1 MTGRSSG
8 ESAWPGGGQQAEET
22 GELRAAQRTNTS
34 QEGPSA
40 TPLSSQRES
49 RAPMGVGGVSRGQG
63 QSGEGGVSRGGAGER
78 NLQVEMSGC
87 REGGEARWVGR
98 GRGYS
103 CR

>member
-22 GELRAAQRTNTS
+22 GELRAAQQTPAVS

-40 TPLSSQRES
+40 TPP
-49 RAPMGVGGVSRGQG
+49 PMGVGGVSRERGA
-63 QSGEGGVSRGGAGER
+63 VSRGRAGER
-78 NLQVEMSGC
+78 NTQVEMSGS

-98 GRGYS
+98 GWGYG

>member
-1 MTGRSSG
+1 MGRSSG

-22 GELRAAQRTNTS
+22 GELRAAQQIPAVC

-40 TPLSSQRES
+40 TPPADGSGRGQSGE
-49 RAPMGVGGVSRGQG
+49 GGVSWGRG
-63 QSGEGGVSRGGAGER
+63 QSGEGGVSRGRAGER
-78 NLQVEMSGC
+78 NTQVEMSGS

-98 GRGYS
+98 GRGYG